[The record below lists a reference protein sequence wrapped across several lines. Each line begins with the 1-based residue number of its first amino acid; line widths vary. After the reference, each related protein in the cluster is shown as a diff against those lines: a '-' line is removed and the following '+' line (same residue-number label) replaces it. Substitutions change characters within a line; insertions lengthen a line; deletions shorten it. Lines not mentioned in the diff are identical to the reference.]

1 MRRPRPLLSQY
12 RSLTGRMDLRNRL
25 DGHRAV
31 VAQGT
36 GHFVVRLHSCERV
49 AESSIQRGA
58 RLGEMSEVV
67 RQKGVEQVVSDDV
80 EHVDG

>member
-1 MRRPRPLLSQY
+1 MRRAEALVVPVQIVDGSDR
-12 RSLTGRMDLRNRL
+12 LTEQIY
-25 DGHRAV
+25 GHRAM

-36 GHFVVRLHSCERV
+36 SHFVVRLHSCERV
-49 AESSIQRGA
+49 AESNIQRGA